1 MKIENSEKAITLL
14 KVKANIKNVLTYI
27 KEHKDRTV
35 IVSVKSKN
43 LQNKY
48 VFLDDEGINEIVKT
62 LCDMEKRFDTKLKE
76 L

>member
-14 KVKANIKNVLTYI
+14 KVKANIKNVLAYI

-48 VFLDDEGINEIVKT
+48 VFLDDEGINEIVKI
-62 LCDMEKRFDTKLKE
+62 LYDMEKRFDTKLKE

>member
-14 KVKANIKNVLTYI
+14 KAKANIKNVLTYI

-48 VFLDDEGINEIVKT
+48 VFLDDEDINEIVKT
-62 LCDMEKRFDTKLKE
+62 LCDMEKRFDAKLKE

>member
-14 KVKANIKNVLTYI
+14 KAKANIKNVLTYI
-27 KEHKDRTV
+27 KEHKGRTV

-62 LCDMEKRFDTKLKE
+62 LRDMEKRFDTKLKE

>member
-14 KVKANIKNVLTYI
+14 KAKANIKNVLTYI

-48 VFLDDEGINEIVKT
+48 VFLDDEVINEIVKT